1 MLKIGKTKFYQ
12 LVNEGKFEII
22 KLKKKR
28 LYNLDKFIRENKIK
42 NEEKESYCYCRVSSK
57 KQEEDLNRQITYMK
71 NLYSNHKIIT
81 DIGSSLNFKRKGLI
95 ELIEKGINGKIKEI
109 IIAHKDRLARIG
121 FELIEMILEKYSD
134 AKIIILN
141 NSDDKNEEVTKDIMA
156 IMNVYVAKINGSR
169 KYKKQ

>member
-1 MLKIGKTKFYQ
+1 
-12 LVNEGKFEII
+12 
-22 KLKKKR
+22 
-28 LYNLDKFIRENKIK
+28 
-42 NEEKESYCYCRVSSK
+42 
-57 KQEEDLNRQITYMK
+57 MK
-71 NLYSNHKIIT
+71 NLYPNYKIIT

-156 IMNVYVAKINGSR
+156 KINGSR